1 MKNNFYTLYKI
12 LNSPIVLFLRITV
25 FVVLTL
31 ILYINLHNP
40 DILLRLLFLEFVVVV
55 NELFIFEKINKTTP
69 KEKVVHTKNS
79 IDCLDFSI
87 KRLFENHEMVHIVEA
102 VSKNS
107 AAMLFQKKIGMQIP
121 MNESGSIDKKELL
134 DELQSIVLSVKGNY
148 IHHVD
153 VCAAIFIIL
162 NKKQKI
168 LQEYELSNTDIL
180 YILYWVRRE
189 LGIDKKAEQGIAFS
203 GSGVF
208 DFFVY
213 GWSEQVKKYSENFT
227 EHVIREFSPD
237 IIGRNREYDLLVTA
251 LSKNSVSNALIVGHP
266 GTGVTTLVSLLTYES
281 NRAAVP
287 EGLSHKMVF
296 KLLADRLLAGV
307 QNQSELEDRFTS
319 LFAEIEHSGNI
330 IIYVPYIE
338 NIFGGGGF
346 DFDISGS
353 LFDYL
358 KSNKIK
364 IIGSTTPEAYKQF
377 IEPKTSLHEFFDVVT
392 VDEPDLETTMYM
404 LFEVIEKIEHINHVV
419 ITYDGVKESVSLSS
433 SYLPEGHF
441 PSKAIILL
449 EDAVAASKIHGKTVI
464 TKHEVRSLVE
474 SKTHILLENPNQNE
488 KEKLLHMEEGLHK
501 HVIAQEEAVGAIA
514 GALRRVRSGMKN
526 DNHPLCSFLF
536 LGPTGVGKTEC
547 AKALARE
554 YFGSED
560 AMIRLDMSEY
570 QTQDSIHKILGDGQT
585 NSFIEQVSQNPFSL
599 ILLDEFEK
607 AHPQILDV
615 FLQVLDDARMTSDNG
630 KTVTFKNNIIIAT
643 ANAGSEFIR
652 EQLNA
657 GTSNE
662 ELKNILVE
670 DLMKKERFKPELLN
684 RFDDVIVFK
693 PLTENDT
700 KKVSRKMLDALT
712 KELEEKQLSI
722 AFDDTVVDW
731 VATTSFDDDFG
742 ARNIKRFIAHNI
754 ENVLSEKILDGSLD
768 KFANNVVRIG
778 ENNTLTIA
786 TA

>member
-12 LNSPIVLFLRITV
+12 LNSPIVLFVRITV
-25 FVVLTL
+25 FVVL
-31 ILYINLHNP
+31 ILMLYLNLQSP
-40 DILLRLLFLEFVVVV
+40 DMLLRLLFLGFVVIL
-55 NELFIFEKINKTTP
+55 NELFIFEKINKTAP
-69 KEKVVHTKNS
+69 REKVVHTKNAV
-79 IDCLDFSI
+79 DCLNFSL
-87 KRLFENHEMVHIVEA
+87 KRLFEDHEIA
-102 VSKNS
+102 YILQTVSKNS
-107 AAMLFQKKIGMQIP
+107 AAMLLQKKIGIQIP
-121 MNESGSIDKKELL
+121 TGEFESIDKQELL
-134 DELQSIVLSVKGNY
+134 DELQSIVLAVKGNY
-148 IHHVD
+148 IYHVD
-153 VCAAIFIIL
+153 VCAAVFIIL

-168 LQEYELSNTDIL
+168 LQEHELNSTDIL
-180 YILYWVRRE
+180 YVLYWVRRE
-189 LGIDKKAEQGIAFS
+189 LGIDKKSDQEIAFS

-227 EHVIREFSPD
+227 THVVREFSPD

-251 LSKNSVSNALIVGHP
+251 LSKNSVSNALIVGQP
-266 GTGVTTLVSLLTYES
+266 GTGVTTLVSLLAYES

-287 EGLSHKMVF
+287 AGLSHKMVF

-307 QNQSELEDRFTS
+307 QNQGELEDRFTS

-377 IEPKTSLHEFFDVVT
+377 IEPKTSLHEFFDIVT
-392 VDEPDLETTMYM
+392 VDEPDLEMTMYM
-404 LFEVIEKIEHINHVV
+404 LFEVIGKIEHINRVV
-419 ITYDGVKESVSLSS
+419 ITYDGVKESVALSS
-433 SYLPEGHF
+433 SYISDGHF

-449 EDAVAASKIHGKTVI
+449 EDAVATAKIHGKTVV

-474 SKTHILLENPNQNE
+474 SKTHILLENPNQDE
-488 KEKLLHMEEGLHK
+488 KDKLLHMEEGLHK

-514 GALRRVRSGMKN
+514 GALRRVRSGIKH

-570 QTQDSIHKILGDGQT
+570 QTQDSIHKILGDGQA
-585 NSFIEQVSQNPFSL
+585 NGFIEQVSQNPFSL

-615 FLQVLDDARMTSDNG
+615 ILQVLDDARMTSDNG
-630 KTVTFKNNIIIAT
+630 KTITFRNNIIIAT

-652 EQLNA
+652 EKLNS
-657 GTSNE
+657 GTSSDD
-662 ELKNILVE
+662 LKKILVE

-693 PLTENDT
+693 PLTKNDT

-712 KELEEKQLSI
+712 KELEGKQLSI
-722 AFDDTVVDW
+722 AFDDTIVDW

-742 ARNIKRFIAHNI
+742 ARNIKRFITHNI
-754 ENVLSEKILDGSLD
+754 ENVLSEKILDGSLN
-768 KFANNVVRIG
+768 KFANHVVRLSA
-778 ENNTLTIA
+778 NNTLTFVGD
-786 TA
+786 